1 MSVCSKWCV
10 DSFLFSCHRLVQVGD
25 GVALA
30 RYGEGA
36 ERHSR
41 RRCRVDTCSV
51 VDEVGVEARF
61 LYLVLAEVAREL
73 IYDRANH
80 FEVVKLFRSYRRP
93 SIQKNEQL

>member
-10 DSFLFSCHRLVQVGD
+10 DSLLLSCHRLVQVGD

-30 RYGEGA
+30 RYGEGV

-61 LYLVLAEVAREL
+61 PDLVLA
-73 IYDRANH
+73 
-80 FEVVKLFRSYRRP
+80 
-93 SIQKNEQL
+93 